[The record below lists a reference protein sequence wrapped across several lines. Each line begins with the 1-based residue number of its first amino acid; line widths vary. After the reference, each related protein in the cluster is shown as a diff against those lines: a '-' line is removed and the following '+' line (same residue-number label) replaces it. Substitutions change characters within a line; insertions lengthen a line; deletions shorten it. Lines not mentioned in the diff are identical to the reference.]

1 MVLRALRMIPVLFH
15 PGDTWLHRLKPAQKL
30 IALAVFGAALMLAT
44 QWFVLAVAL
53 VLPLFLLFQTGVSSR
68 QVFLQVRPMLW
79 LVAVLAALTAWV
91 QTPEAAMVLV
101 LRISTLLLAALVVTM
116 TTTVSAMMDVVVWL
130 LRPLERLGWVRA
142 ERVALAFGLTLRLIP
157 ELSLQWSEIR
167 EAQAARGLKISP
179 LTMALPMLLRTLR
192 RAHEIAEAIDA
203 RESAESRSPTK
214 KTSTKNL

>member
-1 MVLRALRMIPVLFH
+1 MIPVLFQ
-15 PGDTWLHRLKPAQKL
+15 PGDTWLHRLKPAHKL
-30 IALAVFGAALMLAT
+30 IALAAFGAALMLAT
-44 QWFVLAVAL
+44 QWTVLAGAL
-53 VLPLFLLFQTGVSSR
+53 LIPVFLLFQTGVSGR

-79 LVAVLAALTAWV
+79 LVAALAALTAWV

-101 LRISTLLLAALVVTM
+101 LRISILLLAALVVTM
-116 TTTVSAMMDVVVWL
+116 TTSISAMMDVVVWL

-167 EAQAARGLKISP
+167 EAQAARGLKMSP

-203 RESAESRSPTK
+203 RESVESRSPTK
-214 KTSTKNL
+214 STTTKNL